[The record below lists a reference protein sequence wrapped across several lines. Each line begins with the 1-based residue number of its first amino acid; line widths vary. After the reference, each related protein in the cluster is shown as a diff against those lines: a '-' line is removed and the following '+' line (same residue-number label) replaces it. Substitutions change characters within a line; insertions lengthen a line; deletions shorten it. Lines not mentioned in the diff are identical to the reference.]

1 VVTAEHAWEC
11 AAEER
16 LFNGVAQHKR
26 KSLDFCNQRRAWI
39 SALQAQNFTRDN
51 ITAINDLARRPET
64 RQQSRFANR
73 VRSIAR
79 LA

>member
-1 VVTAEHAWEC
+1 
-11 AAEER
+11 
-16 LFNGVAQHKR
+16 
-26 KSLDFCNQRRAWI
+26 
-39 SALQAQNFTRDN
+39 LQAQNFTRDN